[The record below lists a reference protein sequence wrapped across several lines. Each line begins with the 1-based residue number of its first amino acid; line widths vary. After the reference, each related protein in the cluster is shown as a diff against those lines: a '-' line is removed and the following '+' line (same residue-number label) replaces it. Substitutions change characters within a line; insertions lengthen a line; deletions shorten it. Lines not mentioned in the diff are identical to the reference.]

1 MNFSNP
7 FYSVLPT
14 QSNSWALHKKSC
26 GQTYFL
32 AFWEKK
38 INGKMRTLPNA
49 KWYFH
54 EKMLY
59 IKPKKQSRQKN
70 VKKGT
75 IATITILN
83 KIIYLGI
90 NLCRSKN
97 AQKRYLG
104 KRKKCSKMCKKMFKN
119 FFLQLAMKIGTN
131 SSFYPIEHPLT
142 DSPGDNFLKFF
153 IIKFLLVN
161 HSEGVER
168 ESEGT
173 PANSYYNFLAIWKK
187 RFQMAQFSILKK
199 GKN

>member
-1 MNFSNP
+1 MIFSRKNA
-7 FYSVLPT
+7 VHKT
-14 QSNSWALHKKSC
+14 QKTIQA
-26 GQTYFL
+26 
-32 AFWEKK
+32 EK
-38 INGKMRTLPNA
+38 R
-49 KWYFH
+49 
-54 EKMLY
+54 
-59 IKPKKQSRQKN
+59 
-70 VKKGT
+70 KKGT

-119 FFLQLAMKIGTN
+119 FFLQLAMKISTN

-168 ESEGT
+168 ESEGS